1 MDELLVTG
9 ERVFAAERIL
19 KKRYRKSKPEY
30 LVKWKG
36 WSSKHNSWEPEE
48 NLLDPRL
55 LLAFERSEQ
64 EKNVLGRKKRKRGR
78 PRKDPVSAC
87 LGPESTRQSL
97 SALDSSQELA
107 FCLSLPQ
114 EGFSIP
120 FMGVHTLPPPMRP
133 RRDDTRALSD
143 VPSDLRR
150 KAIYKIRHMGMPGLA
165 RARPRHDEVPKKLS
179 LFRMPNGTG
188 RRLGRPIKRLMP
200 PRLLGLPSERGA
212 PGYTEQDTIPRS
224 LAPPRTHDVSP
235 PKLAYF
241 VPELNSK
248 SIYRPL
254 RPVDRGRS
262 ETRPTLF
269 QSGIRDCTGRAVR
282 PTGRDTLSSQTTS
295 EAESSSELDVEEEG
309 WHTEPGLEPG
319 EVSPRVELVH
329 TVETDWKPKA
339 FLAQNVL
346 VTDVTANL
354 VTVTVKES
362 FSSVGFF
369 SCNSGQ

>member
-78 PRKDPVSAC
+78 PRKDP
-87 LGPESTRQSL
+87 
-97 SALDSSQELA
+97 
-107 FCLSLPQ
+107 

-120 FMGVHTLPPPMRP
+120 FMDVHTLPPPMRP

-165 RARPRHDEVPKKLS
+165 RTRPRHDEVPKKLS
-179 LFRMPNGTG
+179 LFRMPNGAG

-212 PGYTEQDTIPRS
+212 PGYAEQDTIPRS
-224 LAPPRTHDVSP
+224 LAPPRTHDVRPLQSP

-262 ETRPTLF
+262 ETRPALF
-269 QSGIRDCTGRAVR
+269 QSGIRDCTGRVVR

-295 EAESSSELDVEEEG
+295 EAESSSELDVEEES
-309 WHTEPGLEPG
+309 WQTEPGLEPG

-329 TVETDWKPKA
+329 TVQADWKPKS

-369 SCNSGQ
+369 SCSSGQ